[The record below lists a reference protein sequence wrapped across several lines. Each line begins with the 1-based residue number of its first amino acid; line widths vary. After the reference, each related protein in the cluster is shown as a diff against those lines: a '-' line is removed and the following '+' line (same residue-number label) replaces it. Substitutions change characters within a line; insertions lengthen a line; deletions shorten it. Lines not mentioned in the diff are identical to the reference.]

1 MIQSK
6 MKFSANEQAKE
17 LIVMF
22 YPGSDI
28 NEDLITWLDG
38 LEGSNEDWRWQRAI
52 ELSVKCCDKI
62 IGALESQRIQSL
74 DVNEYWM
81 DVKQILQSK

>member
-17 LIVMF
+17 LIIMF
-22 YPGSDI
+22 YPGSDVI
-28 NEDLITWLDG
+28 QNFGDFMDG
-38 LEGSNEDWRWQRAI
+38 NKEDWRWERAI
-52 ELSVKCCDKI
+52 ELSVKCCEKI
-62 IGALESQRIQSL
+62 IQALESQRIQSL

>member
-17 LIVMF
+17 LIIMF
-22 YPGSDI
+22 YPGSDVI
-28 NEDLITWLDG
+28 QNFGDFMDG
-38 LEGSNEDWRWQRAI
+38 NKEDWRWERAI

-62 IGALESQRIQSL
+62 IQALESQRIQSL

-81 DVKQILQSK
+81 DVKKILQSK

>member
-17 LIVMF
+17 LIITF
-22 YPGSDI
+22 YPGSDVI
-28 NEDLITWLDG
+28 QNFGDFMDG
-38 LEGSNEDWRWQRAI
+38 NKEDWRWERAI

-62 IGALESQRIQSL
+62 IQALESQRIQSL

-81 DVKQILQSK
+81 DVKKILQSK

>member
-17 LIVMF
+17 LILIF
-22 YPGSDI
+22 YPGTDVI
-28 NEDLITWLDG
+28 QNFGDFMDG
-38 LEGSNEDWRWQRAI
+38 NKEDWRWERAI

>member
-17 LIVMF
+17 LIIMF
-22 YPGSDI
+22 YPGSDVI
-28 NEDLITWLDG
+28 QNFGDFMDG
-38 LEGSNEDWRWQRAI
+38 NKEDWRWERAI

-62 IGALESQRIQSL
+62 IEALESQRIQSL

-81 DVKQILQSK
+81 DVKKILKQK

>member
-17 LIVMF
+17 LITIF
-22 YPGSDI
+22 YPGTDVI
-28 NEDLITWLDG
+28 QNFGDFMDG
-38 LEGSNEDWRWQRAI
+38 DKEDWRWERAI
-52 ELSVKCCDKI
+52 ELSVKCCEKI
-62 IGALESQRIQSL
+62 IQALESQRIQSL

-81 DVKQILQSK
+81 DVKKILESK

>member
-17 LIVMF
+17 LILIF
-22 YPGSDI
+22 YPGTDVI
-28 NEDLITWLDG
+28 QNFGDCMDG
-38 LEGSNEDWRWQRAI
+38 DKEDWRWERAI

-62 IGALESQRIQSL
+62 IEALESQRIQSL

-81 DVKQILQSK
+81 DVKKILKQK

>member
-17 LIVMF
+17 LILIF
-22 YPGSDI
+22 YPGTDVI
-28 NEDLITWLDG
+28 QNFGDFMDG
-38 LEGSNEDWRWQRAI
+38 NKEDWRWERAI

-62 IGALESQRIQSL
+62 IQALESQRIQSL

-81 DVKQILQSK
+81 DVKKILESK

>member
-17 LIVMF
+17 LITIF
-22 YPGSDI
+22 YPGTEIVQNFGDFM
-28 NEDLITWLDG
+28 DG
-38 LEGSNEDWRWQRAI
+38 DKEDWRWERAI
-52 ELSVKCCDKI
+52 FLSIKCCEKI

-81 DVKQILQSK
+81 DVKKILEQK

>member
-17 LIVMF
+17 LILIF
-22 YPGSDI
+22 YPGTDVI
-28 NEDLITWLDG
+28 QNFGDFMDG
-38 LEGSNEDWRWQRAI
+38 DKEDWRWERAI

-62 IGALESQRIQSL
+62 IEALESQRIQSL

-81 DVKQILQSK
+81 DVKKILKQK

>member
-6 MKFSANEQAKE
+6 MKFSTNEQAKE
-17 LIVMF
+17 LITIF

-28 NEDLITWLDG
+28 SQDMIEMAI
-38 LEGSNEDWRWQRAI
+38 GSQDDWRWERAI
-52 ELSVKCCDKI
+52 ELSIKCCEKI

-74 DVNEYWM
+74 DVNEYWE
-81 DVKQILQSK
+81 DVKKILEQK

>member
-17 LIVMF
+17 LIIMF
-22 YPGSDI
+22 YPGIDAF
-28 NEDLITWLDG
+28 EDLNDFIDATT
-38 LEGSNEDWRWQRAI
+38 EDWRWERAI
-52 ELSVKCCDKI
+52 KLSVKCCDKI
-62 IGALESQRIQSL
+62 IEALQSQRIQSL

-81 DVKQILQSK
+81 DVKKILQSK

>member
-17 LIVMF
+17 LITIF
-22 YPGSDI
+22 YPGSDVI
-28 NEDLITWLDG
+28 QNFSDFMDG
-38 LEGSNEDWRWQRAI
+38 DKEDWRWERAV

-62 IGALESQRIQSL
+62 IEALESQRIQSL

-81 DVKQILQSK
+81 DVKQILENK

>member
-17 LIVMF
+17 LITIF
-22 YPGSDI
+22 YPGSDVI
-28 NEDLITWLDG
+28 QNFGDFMDG
-38 LEGSNEDWRWQRAI
+38 DKEDWRWERAI
-52 ELSVKCCDKI
+52 ELSIKCCDKI
-62 IGALESQRIQSL
+62 IEALESQRIQSL

-81 DVKQILQSK
+81 DVKKILQSK

>member
-17 LIVMF
+17 LITIF
-22 YPGSDI
+22 YPGSDVI
-28 NEDLITWLDG
+28 QNFGDFMDG
-38 LEGSNEDWRWQRAI
+38 NKEDWRWERAI
-52 ELSVKCCDKI
+52 DLSIKCCDKI
-62 IGALESQRIQSL
+62 IQALESQRIQSL

-81 DVKQILQSK
+81 DVKKILQSK

>member
-17 LIVMF
+17 LITIC
-22 YPGSDI
+22 YPGSDVI
-28 NEDLITWLDG
+28 QNFGDFMDG
-38 LEGSNEDWRWQRAI
+38 DKEDWRWERAI
-52 ELSVKCCDKI
+52 ELSIKCCDKI

-74 DVNEYWM
+74 DVNEYWE
-81 DVKQILQSK
+81 DVKKILEQK

>member
-17 LIVMF
+17 LITIF
-22 YPGSDI
+22 YPGTDVI
-28 NEDLITWLDG
+28 QNFGDFMDG
-38 LEGSNEDWRWQRAI
+38 DKEDWRWERAI

>member
-17 LIVMF
+17 LIIMF
-22 YPGSDI
+22 YPGSDVI
-28 NEDLITWLDG
+28 QNFGDFMDG
-38 LEGSNEDWRWQRAI
+38 NKEDWRWQRAI
-52 ELSVKCCDKI
+52 ELSVKCCEKI
-62 IGALESQRIQSL
+62 IEALESQRIQSL

-81 DVKQILQSK
+81 DVKKILQSK

>member
-17 LIVMF
+17 LIIIF
-22 YPGSDI
+22 YPGSDVI
-28 NEDLITWLDG
+28 QNFGDFMDG
-38 LEGSNEDWRWQRAI
+38 NKEDWRWERAI
-52 ELSVKCCDKI
+52 ELSIKCCEKI
-62 IGALESQRIQSL
+62 IEALESQRIQSL

-81 DVKQILQSK
+81 DVKKILQSK

>member
-17 LIVMF
+17 LITIF
-22 YPGSDI
+22 YPGTEISQNFGDFM
-28 NEDLITWLDG
+28 DG
-38 LEGSNEDWRWQRAI
+38 DKEDWRWERAVF
-52 ELSVKCCDKI
+52 LSIKCCEKI

-74 DVNEYWM
+74 DVNEYWE
-81 DVKQILQSK
+81 DVKKILEQK

>member
-17 LIVMF
+17 LITIF

-28 NEDLITWLDG
+28 AQDMVDMAI
-38 LEGSNEDWRWQRAI
+38 GSRDDWRWERAI
-52 ELSVKCCDKI
+52 ELSVKCCEKI
-62 IGALESQRIQSL
+62 MESLRDQPIIFTHG
-74 DVNEYWM
+74 VEYWE
-81 DVKQILQSK
+81 DVKQILQNK

>member
-17 LIVMF
+17 LITIF

-28 NEDLITWLDG
+28 TEDLITYLDG
-38 LEGSNEDWRWQRAI
+38 LEGEEEDWRWERAI
-52 ELSVKCCDKI
+52 FLSIKCCEKI
-62 IGALESQRIQSL
+62 IEALESQRIQSL
-74 DVNEYWM
+74 DVNEYWE
-81 DVKQILQSK
+81 DVKKILEQK

>member
-17 LIVMF
+17 LIIMF
-22 YPGSDI
+22 YPGSDVI
-28 NEDLITWLDG
+28 QNFGDFMDG
-38 LEGSNEDWRWQRAI
+38 NKEDWRWERAI

-62 IGALESQRIQSL
+62 IQALESQRIQSL

-81 DVKQILQSK
+81 DVKKILKQK

>member
-1 MIQSK
+1 MIQGK

-17 LIVMF
+17 LITIF
-22 YPGSDI
+22 YPGSEIVQNFSDFM
-28 NEDLITWLDG
+28 DG
-38 LEGSNEDWRWQRAI
+38 DKEDWRWDRAVF
-52 ELSVKCCDKI
+52 LSIKCCEKI

-81 DVKQILQSK
+81 DVKKILEQK

>member
-17 LIVMF
+17 LITIF
-22 YPGSDI
+22 YPGTEISQNFGDFM
-28 NEDLITWLDG
+28 DG
-38 LEGSNEDWRWQRAI
+38 DKEDWRWERAI
-52 ELSVKCCDKI
+52 FLSIKCCEKI

-74 DVNEYWM
+74 DVNEYWI
-81 DVKQILQSK
+81 DVKKILEQK